1 MARREEEEEEDDD
14 DEGSKKVMCR
24 KEGRAQEQKSTS
36 PLSVSR
42 PHDRRLQEGGD
53 EKGQITA
60 EGEKRGIAKGG
71 REGGEPFCSSYS
83 ADEEVQKKKEKKMRP
98 RQE

>member
-1 MARREEEEEEDDD
+1 MARREKEEDDDDD

-71 REGGEPFCSSYS
+71 REEGPFVLLTSPTKKCR
-83 ADEEVQKKKEKKMRP
+83 KKEKKMRS